1 MITNTISAFEA
12 PRQRNSFFLEDSDEP
27 GMATSHQKRTIYR
40 LLCEN
45 TEDGEGR
52 EVNINQIPYV
62 SKDEAN
68 IWIKELENSIW

>member
-12 PRQRNSFFLEDSDEP
+12 PRQRHSFFLEDSDEP
-27 GMATSHQKRTIYR
+27 GMATSYQKRTIYR

-45 TEDGEGR
+45 MEDGENR
-52 EVNINQIPYV
+52 EGGINQIPYV
-62 SKDEAN
+62 SKDEAT

>member
-12 PRQRNSFFLEDSDEP
+12 PRQRSSFFLEDTDEP

-45 TEDGEGR
+45 MEDGEGR

-62 SKDEAN
+62 SQDEASL
-68 IWIKELENSIW
+68 WIKELENSIW

>member
-1 MITNTISAFEA
+1 MIINTISAFEA
-12 PRQRNSFFLEDSDEP
+12 PRQRQSFFLEDSDEP

>member
-1 MITNTISAFEA
+1 MITNTIAFGA
-12 PRQRNSFFLEDSDEP
+12 PRKGRSFFFEDTDEP

-45 TEDGEGR
+45 MEDGEGR

-62 SKDEAN
+62 SEDEARN
-68 IWIKELENSIW
+68 WIDELENSIW

>member
-12 PRQRNSFFLEDSDEP
+12 PRQRHSFFLEDSDAP
-27 GMATSHQKRTIYR
+27 GMATSYQKRTIYR

-45 TEDGEGR
+45 MEDGEGR

-62 SKDEAN
+62 SEDEAR

>member
-1 MITNTISAFEA
+1 MNTTASLEA
-12 PRQRNSFFLEDSDEP
+12 PRHSFFLEDTDEP
-27 GMATSHQKRTIYR
+27 GMATSCQKRTIYR

-45 TEDGEGR
+45 MEDGESR

-62 SKDEAN
+62 SRDEAT

>member
-12 PRQRNSFFLEDSDEP
+12 PRQRQSFFLEDSDEP
-27 GMATSHQKRTIYR
+27 GMATSYQKRTIYR

-45 TEDGEGR
+45 MEDGEAR
-52 EVNINQIPYV
+52 EVNINQIPYIT
-62 SKDEAN
+62 KDEGA